1 MGCLQRDAAK
11 AAVLE
16 AKTKPVPKAKT
27 MPAPKAKTKP
37 ATAPAVE
44 PAVAPASTPA
54 SEPAPSAA
62 AVQSAEQQGPLDTYN
77 GTDDDGYSW
86 AQTAQDVTV
95 QVSAPARQLPFHTTR
110 R

>member
-16 AKTKPVPKAKT
+16 AKNK
-27 MPAPKAKTKP
+27 PAPKAKTKP

-44 PAVAPASTPA
+44 TAVAPASVPA

-62 AVQSAEQQGPLDTYN
+62 AAQSAVQQGPLDTYN

-95 QVSAPARQLPFHTTR
+95 QVSAPARQLAFHTTR